1 MDFFRDIILIMTS
14 KRKAYCIYFDDFACN
29 CIYLKTFCFLQSRKE
44 AKCIPDDIIYI

>member
-14 KRKAYCIYFDDFACN
+14 KRKAY

-44 AKCIPDDIIYI
+44 AKCIPDDIIYICNFLTVFHY